1 MLTSIRFN
9 LMEPS
14 LVNGQIK
21 AGPCGCALR
30 SLDLA
35 IACGYPCPIKTNCL
49 KPSNIMNRKKPGPFS
64 GFGGNGLEIFD
75 ELGAVMGNFCT
86 VDMRLRTPKTNVKGL
101 TQALH
106 YLLYSGGM
114 MPNAEN
120 LRDYVQVLKQIQG
133 DCRVYLQQL
142 RCIHTNWIS
151 FGQME
156 VVADEDNWVV
166 QLFGN
171 CHHSVSSAFVF
182 EGGEDYSQL
191 CRECGVDF
199 SIASEE
205 PGCDF
210 VEEFNFINGQMQS
223 HVVYDWSAYVKQQL
237 NEKWDAL
244 DQDHIQQVVE
254 DELEDDFIGEISKE
268 MKIEL
273 LLESGINPDTFGINA
288 MNQAQRCF

>member
-1 MLTSIRFN
+1 
-9 LMEPS
+9 
-14 LVNGQIK
+14 
-21 AGPCGCALR
+21 
-30 SLDLA
+30 
-35 IACGYPCPIKTNCL
+35 
-49 KPSNIMNRKKPGPFS
+49 
-64 GFGGNGLEIFD
+64 
-75 ELGAVMGNFCT
+75 MGNICT
-86 VDMRLRTPKTNVKGL
+86 VDMRLRTPKTNVNGL

-106 YLLYSGGM
+106 YLLFSGGM
-114 MPNAEN
+114 MPKAEN
-120 LRDYVQVLKQIQG
+120 IRDYVQVLKQIQG
-133 DCRVYLQQL
+133 DDTEYLRQL
-142 RCIHTNWIS
+142 RCIHTNWIL

-156 VVADEDNWVV
+156 VVADADNWVV
-166 QLFGN
+166 QLFGSCN
-171 CHHSVSSAFVF
+171 HSVSSSFVF
-182 EGGEDYSQL
+182 GGGEDYSQL

-273 LLESGINPDTFGINA
+273 LVESGINPDTFGIDA
-288 MNQAQRCF
+288 MKQAHRYF